1 MGEGFILFPPLLKV
15 RLWRSGREHR
25 EGGQPIRSF
34 KNKKGKKIKMRCKKL
49 LCLLCC
55 ITLVLAPAA
64 LQAASIRI
72 KAKSAILMDMNSGR
86 ILFEKNPDRP
96 MPPASL
102 TKILSLYLVHEAV
115 KDGKIRPQDR
125 VRVSENAS
133 HTRGSRMRLS
143 SGSDVALDELIKGM
157 AIVSGNDAS
166 IAVAEHVGGDV
177 ETFVVKMNEKAQ
189 KLGMAHSRFLNPNG
203 LPAKNQVTTAR
214 DILKLSQAYLR
225 DFPDAVK
232 IHSMRSFTFE
242 GSTLRN
248 KNNLLNGNLDVDGL
262 KTGFV
267 GRGGYHIVATAKRG
281 NRRLIAVVMGCRNY
295 RTRTREAMKLL
306 TAGFETTDRK
316 TVSPGNG
323 GLQKEDGEDG
333 EP

>member
-1 MGEGFILFPPLLKV
+1 MGPDKEM
-15 RLWRSGREHR
+15 RR
-25 EGGQPIRSF
+25 
-34 KNKKGKKIKMRCKKL
+34 KKW
-49 LCLLCC
+49 LCLLGCL
-55 ITLVLAPAA
+55 IMVLTPAV
-64 LQAASIRI
+64 LEAASIWI

-86 ILFEKNPDRP
+86 VLFAKKPDRP

-115 KDGKIRPQDR
+115 KDMKVRPQDR
-125 VRVSENAS
+125 VKVSENAS
-133 HTRGSRMRLS
+133 LTRGSRMRLS
-143 SGSDVALDELIKGM
+143 PGSDVALEELIKGM

-166 IAVAEHVGGDV
+166 VAVAEHVGGDV

-189 KLGMAHSRFLNPNG
+189 TLGMTHSRFQNPNG

-214 DILKLSQAYLR
+214 DILTLSQAYLR
-225 DFPDAVK
+225 DFPDSMK

-242 GSTLRN
+242 GNTLRN
-248 KNNLLNGNLDVDGL
+248 KNNLLSNSPDVDGL

-281 NRRLIAVVMGCRNY
+281 DTRLIAVVMGCRNY

-306 TAGFETTDRK
+306 TAGFEMTDQK
-316 TVSPGNG
+316 AVSSGEG
-323 GLQKEDGEDG
+323 GMKEEGGED
-333 EP
+333 EAP